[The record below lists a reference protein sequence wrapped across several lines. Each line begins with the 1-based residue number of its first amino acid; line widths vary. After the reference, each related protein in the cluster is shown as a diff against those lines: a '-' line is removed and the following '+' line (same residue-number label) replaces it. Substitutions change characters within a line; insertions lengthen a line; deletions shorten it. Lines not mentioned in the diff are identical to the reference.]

1 MLDKINA
8 ITISHASA
16 FIVKS
21 IKKHKFEVSIL
32 VENCPP
38 FYWVAGCPLRFLS
51 RLLMDGVT
59 GFVRVRRASY
69 VKTFKF

>member
-8 ITISHASA
+8 ISISHASA

-21 IKKHKFEVSIL
+21 IKKHKFGVSIL
-32 VENCPP
+32 AENHLP
-38 FYWVAGCPLRFLS
+38 FYWLAGGPLQFLS

-59 GFVRVRRASY
+59 GFAWVRRASY